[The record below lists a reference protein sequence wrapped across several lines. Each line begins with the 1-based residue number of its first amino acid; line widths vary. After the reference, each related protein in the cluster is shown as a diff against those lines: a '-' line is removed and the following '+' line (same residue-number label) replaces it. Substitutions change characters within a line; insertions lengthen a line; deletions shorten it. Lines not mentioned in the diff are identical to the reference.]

1 MNKLL
6 IGIAQRFVHKAIKV
20 NTEEY
25 NILEFYYRVR
35 LVIDYISGMT
45 DDYALEEYKILHAIK

>member
-1 MNKLL
+1 MDEYKDK
-6 IGIAQRFVHKAIKV
+6 RYIK
-20 NTEEY
+20 EIIKEY